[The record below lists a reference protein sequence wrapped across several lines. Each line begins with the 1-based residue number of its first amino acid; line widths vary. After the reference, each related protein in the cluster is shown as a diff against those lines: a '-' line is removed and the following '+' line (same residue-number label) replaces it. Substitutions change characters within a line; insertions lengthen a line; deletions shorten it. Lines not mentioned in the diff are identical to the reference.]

1 MSPRSEEY
9 MDMAEEALQVAR
21 LALSSH
27 HYADAVSRAYY
38 AMLNAA
44 RAALSERDLYAKTH
58 RGLWSLFSETFVK
71 SGQLDSSWSKR
82 IDQARILR
90 EGGDYGAKR
99 PAPEA
104 ATNVVESAGEFVAEI
119 ERLFA

>member
-9 MDMAEEALQVAR
+9 MEMAREALQAAR
-21 LALSSH
+21 LALSEH
-27 HYADAVSRAYY
+27 LYADAVSRAYY
-38 AMLNAA
+38 AMLDAA

-58 RGLWSLFSETFVK
+58 RGLWSLFSESFVK
-71 SGQLDSSWSKR
+71 SGEVDGAWSGRAEK
-82 IDQARILR
+82 ARNLR

-104 ATNVVESAGEFVAEI
+104 ATEVVQWAGEFVAEI